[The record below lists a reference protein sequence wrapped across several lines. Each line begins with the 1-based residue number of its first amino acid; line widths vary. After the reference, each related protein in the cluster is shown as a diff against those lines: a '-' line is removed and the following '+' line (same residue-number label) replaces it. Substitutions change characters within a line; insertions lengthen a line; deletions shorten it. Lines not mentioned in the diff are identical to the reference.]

1 MISYLFKFTIII
13 IIQEKINILR
23 LIKKI
28 MQYIAKG
35 KFFNTAIHVGW
46 ITWSV
51 NKTKPPPKWQTC
63 STQRTTPGSMLSV
76 PIGKY
81 TLWNEKLPDWG
92 NSDFSDLQG
101 KVTYRD
107 SKIPLSPW
115 WLEIKQKERENSQS
129 ISSFCRV
136 LHKTDPN
143 YIVWLYTW
151 TPPREMS
158 PKPCLRRWE
167 SIEPRGRVSLS
178 LSGNIDNL
186 QPKRE

>member
-1 MISYLFKFTIII
+1 MY
-13 IIQEKINILR
+13 
-23 LIKKI
+23 
-28 MQYIAKG
+28 
-35 KFFNTAIHVGW
+35 VGW
-46 ITWSV
+46 ITWSM
-51 NKTKPPPKWQTC
+51 NKTKTPPKWQTC
-63 STQRTTPGSMLSV
+63 STQRATPGSVLSV

-107 SKIPLSPW
+107 SKIPLPPLW
-115 WLEIKQKERENSQS
+115 WKNKAKREKTNSQS
-129 ISSFCRV
+129 IFSFCKV

-143 YIVWLYTW
+143 YIVCPSTW

-158 PKPCLRRWE
+158 PKPCLGRWE
-167 SIEPRGRVSLS
+167 SVEPRGSVSLS